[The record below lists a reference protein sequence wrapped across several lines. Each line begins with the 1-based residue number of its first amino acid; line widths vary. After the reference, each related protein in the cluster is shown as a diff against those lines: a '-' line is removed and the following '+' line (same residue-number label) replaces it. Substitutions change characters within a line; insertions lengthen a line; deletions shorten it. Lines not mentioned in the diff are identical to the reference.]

1 MFASSGSNAST
12 PADFLLKSKIPSA
25 GHDLVSTL
33 KKNFFLRLYS
43 VRLCGLH
50 YKTIMIVSDDH
61 K

>member
-33 KKNFFLRLYS
+33 KKELSSSFYS
-43 VRLCGLH
+43 VGYGLY
-50 YKTIMIVSDDH
+50 YKTITIVSDDH